1 MDFLVVLIHLIVCI
15 VIFLLMKQGKIKSS
29 MVVYPA
35 VVLVPICGLVLLV
48 IEEYRVK
55 NTTQKERQV
64 GVESF
69 KISDI
74 RYKRI
79 VVDDDSNETITVPLE
94 EAISVNNASVRRK
107 LMMDILHRNPEE
119 YIELLQMTRTAD
131 DTELTHYATTT
142 MMEIQNKYE
151 LEIHKL
157 SEEIKENPK
166 ELQVLKKYRKVLLK
180 YIDSGLISGKILEI
194 YRAQLDDIL
203 RKLCEMLPENR
214 VYFQDYIRNQIA
226 LGKND
231 NIDGQIMDMINRWPD
246 EVQVYQIYVEFL
258 WKSNRGDEIP
268 GVLNRLKEGN
278 VYLSSEGK
286 AWLEFWEQK
295 DI

>member
-48 IEEYRVK
+48 IEEYRVR

-214 VYFQDYIRNQIA
+214 VYFQDDIRNQIA

-295 DI
+295 DL

>member
-1 MDFLVVLIHLIVCI
+1 MDFLVVLIHLIICI

-35 VVLVPICGLVLLV
+35 VLFVPVCGLVLLV
-48 IEEYRVK
+48 IEEYRVR
-55 NTTQKERQV
+55 NTTPKERQV

-119 YIELLQMTRTAD
+119 FIELLQMTRTAD

-295 DI
+295 DL

>member
-1 MDFLVVLIHLIVCI
+1 MDFLVVLIHLIICI

-35 VVLVPICGLVLLV
+35 VVLVPVCGLVLLV
-48 IEEYRVK
+48 IEEYRVR
-55 NTTQKERQV
+55 NTKQKERQV

-119 YIELLQMTRTAD
+119 FIELLQMTRTAD

-226 LGKND
+226 LGKN

>member
-1 MDFLVVLIHLIVCI
+1 M
-15 VIFLLMKQGKIKSS
+15 
-29 MVVYPA
+29 
-35 VVLVPICGLVLLV
+35 
-48 IEEYRVK
+48 
-55 NTTQKERQV
+55 
-64 GVESF
+64 
-69 KISDI
+69 
-74 RYKRI
+74 
-79 VVDDDSNETITVPLE
+79 DDDSNETITVPLE

-119 YIELLQMTRTAD
+119 FIELLQMTRTAD

-214 VYFQDYIRNQIA
+214 VYFQDDIRNQIA

-231 NIDGQIMDMINRWPD
+231 NIDGQIVDMINRWPD

-295 DI
+295 DL

>member
-1 MDFLVVLIHLIVCI
+1 MDFLVVLIHLIICI

-35 VVLVPICGLVLLV
+35 VVFVPICGLVLLV
-48 IEEYRVK
+48 IEEYRVR
-55 NTTQKERQV
+55 NTTPKERQV

-119 YIELLQMTRTAD
+119 FIELLQMTRTAD

>member
-48 IEEYRVK
+48 IEEYRVR

-166 ELQVLKKYRKVLLK
+166 ELQVLKKYRKGLLK

>member
-35 VVLVPICGLVLLV
+35 VVFVPICGLVLLV
-48 IEEYRVK
+48 IEEYRVR
-55 NTTQKERQV
+55 NTKQKERQV

-119 YIELLQMTRTAD
+119 FIELLQMTRTAD

-194 YRAQLDDIL
+194 YRVQLDDIL

-214 VYFQDYIRNQIA
+214 VYFQDDIRNQIA

-295 DI
+295 DL

>member
-1 MDFLVVLIHLIVCI
+1 MDFLVVLIHLIICI

-35 VVLVPICGLVLLV
+35 VVFVPICGLVLLV
-48 IEEYRVK
+48 IEEYRVR
-55 NTTQKERQV
+55 NTTPKERQV

-119 YIELLQMTRTAD
+119 FIELLQMTRTAD

-166 ELQVLKKYRKVLLK
+166 ELRVLKKYRKVLLK

-194 YRAQLDDIL
+194 YRVQLDDIL

-214 VYFQDYIRNQIA
+214 VYFQDDIRNQIA

-268 GVLNRLKEGN
+268 SVLNRLKEGN

-295 DI
+295 DL

>member
-1 MDFLVVLIHLIVCI
+1 MDFLVVLIHLIICI

-35 VVLVPICGLVLLV
+35 VVFVPICGLVLLV
-48 IEEYRVK
+48 IEEYRVR
-55 NTTQKERQV
+55 NTTPKERQV

-119 YIELLQMTRTAD
+119 FIELLQMTRTAD

-214 VYFQDYIRNQIA
+214 VYFQDDIRNQIA

-295 DI
+295 DL

>member
-1 MDFLVVLIHLIVCI
+1 MDFLVVLIHLIICI

-35 VVLVPICGLVLLV
+35 VVLVPVCGLVLLV
-48 IEEYRVK
+48 IEEYRAR
-55 NTTQKERQV
+55 NTKQKERQV

-79 VVDDDSNETITVPLE
+79 EVDDDSNETITVPLE

-295 DI
+295 DL

>member
-35 VVLVPICGLVLLV
+35 VVLVPVCGLVLLV
-48 IEEYRVK
+48 IEEYRVR

-295 DI
+295 DL

>member
-1 MDFLVVLIHLIVCI
+1 MDFLVVLIHLIICI

-35 VVLVPICGLVLLV
+35 VVLVPVCGLVLL
-48 IEEYRVK
+48 IIKEYRVR
-55 NTTQKERQV
+55 NTTPKERQV

-79 VVDDDSNETITVPLE
+79 EVDDDSNETITVPLE

-151 LEIHKL
+151 VEIHKL
-157 SEEIKENPK
+157 SEEITENPK

-194 YRAQLDDIL
+194 YREQLDDIL
-203 RKLCEMLPENR
+203 SQLCEMIPENR
-214 VYFQDYIRNQIA
+214 VFFQDYIRNRIA
-226 LGKND
+226 FGKHD
-231 NIDGQIMDMINRWPD
+231 NIDAQIMDMINRWPK
-246 EVQVYQIYVEFL
+246 EAQVYQIYVEFL
-258 WKSNRGDEIP
+258 WNSNRGDEIP
-268 GVLNRLKEGN
+268 GVLNRLKERN

-286 AWLEFWEQK
+286 TWLEFWEQK
-295 DI
+295 DL

>member
-1 MDFLVVLIHLIVCI
+1 MDFLVVLIHLIICI

-35 VVLVPICGLVLLV
+35 VVLVPVCGLVLLV
-48 IEEYRVK
+48 IEEYRVR
-55 NTTQKERQV
+55 NTKQKERQV

-79 VVDDDSNETITVPLE
+79 VVDDDSNETIIVPLE

-214 VYFQDYIRNQIA
+214 VYFLDYIRNQIA

-246 EVQVYQIYVEFL
+246 EVQVYQIYVESL

-295 DI
+295 DL

>member
-1 MDFLVVLIHLIVCI
+1 MDFLVVLIHLIICI

-35 VVLVPICGLVLLV
+35 VVLVPVCGLVLLV
-48 IEEYRVK
+48 IEEYRVR
-55 NTTQKERQV
+55 NTKQKERQV

-79 VVDDDSNETITVPLE
+79 VVDDDSNETIIVPLE

-119 YIELLQMTRTAD
+119 YIELLQKTRTVD

-246 EVQVYQIYVEFL
+246 EVQVYQIYVESL

-295 DI
+295 DL

>member
-1 MDFLVVLIHLIVCI
+1 MDFLVVLIHLIICI

-35 VVLVPICGLVLLV
+35 VVFVPICGLVLLV
-48 IEEYRVK
+48 IEEYRVR
-55 NTTQKERQV
+55 NTTPKERQV

-107 LMMDILHRNPEE
+107 LMMDILHRNLEE
-119 YIELLQMTRTAD
+119 FIELLQMTRTAD

-194 YRAQLDDIL
+194 YRVQLDDIL

-214 VYFQDYIRNQIA
+214 VYFQDDIRNQIA

-295 DI
+295 DL

>member
-35 VVLVPICGLVLLV
+35 VVFVPICGLVLLV
-48 IEEYRVK
+48 IEEYRVR
-55 NTTQKERQV
+55 NTTPKERQV

-119 YIELLQMTRTAD
+119 FIELLQMTRTAD

-214 VYFQDYIRNQIA
+214 VYFQDDIRNQIA

-295 DI
+295 DL

>member
-1 MDFLVVLIHLIVCI
+1 
-15 VIFLLMKQGKIKSS
+15 
-29 MVVYPA
+29 
-35 VVLVPICGLVLLV
+35 
-48 IEEYRVK
+48 
-55 NTTQKERQV
+55 
-64 GVESF
+64 
-69 KISDI
+69 
-74 RYKRI
+74 
-79 VVDDDSNETITVPLE
+79 
-94 EAISVNNASVRRK
+94 
-107 LMMDILHRNPEE
+107 
-119 YIELLQMTRTAD
+119 
-131 DTELTHYATTT
+131 
-142 MMEIQNKYE
+142 
-151 LEIHKL
+151 
-157 SEEIKENPK
+157 
-166 ELQVLKKYRKVLLK
+166 
-180 YIDSGLISGKILEI
+180 
-194 YRAQLDDIL
+194 
-203 RKLCEMLPENR
+203 MLPENR

>member
-48 IEEYRVK
+48 IEEYRVR

>member
-48 IEEYRVK
+48 IEEYRVR

-119 YIELLQMTRTAD
+119 FIELLQMTRTAD

>member
-1 MDFLVVLIHLIVCI
+1 MDFLVVLIHLIICI

-35 VVLVPICGLVLLV
+35 VVFVPICGLVLLV
-48 IEEYRVK
+48 IEEYRVR
-55 NTTQKERQV
+55 NTTPKERQV

-119 YIELLQMTRTAD
+119 FIELLQMTRTAD

-214 VYFQDYIRNQIA
+214 VYFQDDIRNQIA

-231 NIDGQIMDMINRWPD
+231 DIDGQIVDMINRWPD

-295 DI
+295 DL

>member
-35 VVLVPICGLVLLV
+35 VVLVPVCGLVLLV
-48 IEEYRVK
+48 IEEYRVR
-55 NTTQKERQV
+55 NTKQKERQV

-214 VYFQDYIRNQIA
+214 VYFLDYIRNQIA

-295 DI
+295 DL

>member
-48 IEEYRVK
+48 IEEYRVR
-55 NTTQKERQV
+55 NTTPKERQV

-119 YIELLQMTRTAD
+119 FIELLQMTRTAD

-246 EVQVYQIYVEFL
+246 EVQVYQIYVEVL

-295 DI
+295 DL

>member
-1 MDFLVVLIHLIVCI
+1 MDFLVVLIHLIICI

-35 VVLVPICGLVLLV
+35 VVFVPICGLVLLV
-48 IEEYRVK
+48 IEEYRVR

-119 YIELLQMTRTAD
+119 FIELLQMTRTAD

-194 YRAQLDDIL
+194 YRAQLGDIL

-214 VYFQDYIRNQIA
+214 VYFLDYIRNQIA